1 MANLLDW
8 NTLHHKVHA
17 YLDIE
22 NGIDKPQKAFPILM
36 VATLLNVSD
45 EEAEDA
51 ITDGSMDRGVDAVYV
66 DDRDGRNSIHIFQFK
81 YADNYENTKKNFP
94 SNEIDKLVSFF
105 SDLLDLNR
113 TLEKTCNPI
122 LWNKVKEIWAALE
135 KNNPSIEV
143 HFCGNTVEMQEGEKE
158 RANASLSK
166 YKYFNVHHHSLDTIV
181 NYFVERKNSIIDE

>member
-8 NTLHHKVHA
+8 NTLHHKVQA
-17 YLDIE
+17 YLDPE

-81 YADNYENTKKNFP
+81 YSDTFENTK
-94 SNEIDKLVSFF
+94 
-105 SDLLDLNR
+105 
-113 TLEKTCNPI
+113 
-122 LWNKVKEIWAALE
+122 
-135 KNNPSIEV
+135 
-143 HFCGNTVEMQEGEKE
+143 
-158 RANASLSK
+158 
-166 YKYFNVHHHSLDTIV
+166 
-181 NYFVERKNSIIDE
+181 